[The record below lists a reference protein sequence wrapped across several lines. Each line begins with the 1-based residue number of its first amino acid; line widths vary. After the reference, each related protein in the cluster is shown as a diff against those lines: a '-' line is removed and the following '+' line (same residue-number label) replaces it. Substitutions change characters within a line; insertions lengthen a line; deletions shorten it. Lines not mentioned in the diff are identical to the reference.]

1 MGQLAGAGLTRIFC
15 EGGGQLAA
23 SLIAAGLVDELV
35 LFNGPKVIG
44 GDGMSALSTLGVTVL
59 ENAPRFELLEH
70 RAISGDIMSRWR
82 VA

>member
-1 MGQLAGAGLTRIFC
+1 MK
-15 EGGGQLAA
+15 
-23 SLIAAGLVDELV
+23 AGLVDELV

-44 GDGMSALSTLGVTVL
+44 GDGMSALGTLGVTVL

-70 RAISGDIMSRWR
+70 RAIGGDVMSRWR